1 MKRLFGAVLLFVVF
15 CAVRVEADHFT
26 DGNAQ
31 YAAGRFNEA
40 AEAYERAVA
49 AGETNS
55 ALFYNL
61 GNAHYRLGGFGR
73 AILNYERALAL
84 EPRHPEATANLR
96 LARDKARALE
106 MRKRWWEDIASRAT
120 VTHYVVTA
128 AISFW
133 VAAFAGAVLFLARR
147 RSASAIAVCAFGV
160 LVCAL
165 ASFCAYALE
174 TGARGASLAIVTGNK
189 VDARLATA
197 DNANTVL
204 TLPAGSQINILS
216 TRGDWIYAALPN
228 DLRGWIP
235 GQAAERVRL

>member
-1 MKRLFGAVLLFVVF
+1 MKRLIVALLIISCF
-15 CAVRVEADHFT
+15 CAARVQADGFAQ
-26 DGNAQ
+26 GNAE

-40 AEAYERAVA
+40 AEAYESAVA
-49 AGETNS
+49 AGEMNS

-84 EPRHPEATANLR
+84 EPRHPEAAANLR

-106 MRKRWWEDIASRAT
+106 LRKRWWEDLASRAT

-128 AISFW
+128 AVAFW
-133 VAAFAGAVLFLARR
+133 VAAFAGALLLLTRR
-147 RSASAIAVCAFGV
+147 RSASVVAVCVVAL
-160 LVCAL
+160 LVCVV
-165 ASFCAYALE
+165 ASFSAYALE
-174 TGARGASLAIVTGNK
+174 KGARGASLAIVTGAK

-204 TLPAGSQINILS
+204 TLPAGSQIHILS
-216 TRGDWIYAALPN
+216 RRGDWIYAALPN
-228 DLRGWIP
+228 DMRGWIP
-235 GQAAERVRL
+235 AQSAERVRL